1 MLAIIVNFLLQGQI
15 LLLLTALLTVAKPPY
30 CKDYPKNCMKPNAGQ
45 LVLLF
50 SSFALM
56 SIGAGGIR
64 ACSLAFGADQFDN
77 PHKPKNQ
84 RVTQSFFNWYYACVS
99 VSVMFAITVV
109 VYIQTDYGWKI
120 GFGIPVGLMFLS
132 TLLFFLGSKLYV
144 KLNPDKSLM
153 TGLAQVVAVS
163 WKNKHLS
170 LPPDNSPAGG
180 EWYHHDKD
188 SKQTFPTKRLRYY
201 SVKLNQLHC

>member
-1 MLAIIVNFLLQGQI
+1 M
-15 LLLLTALLTVAKPPY
+15 AKPPY

-45 LVLLF
+45 LVFLF